1 MLKLIH
7 SKSPLFLN
15 VAVIGASGSGVA
27 IAGYLA
33 SIGHQVKLYDE
44 APENLHPIIMQNG
57 IRVSGHTTGFG
68 KIDIATTQ
76 IQEALS
82 GSEIILIT
90 TPASKHRQLAALIS
104 TLITDQ
110 QLILLVAAESFG
122 AWDFKQTLIQQNCF
136 AKTIIAETQSHV
148 LNFQSITKDHCRI
161 LEIENRIPVAAIKSD
176 QVYSSMQKLRRLFPQ
191 LIPVENI
198 LHSSLMDV
206 RNFIFPAILTLN
218 DALNGADQQLLSKYN
233 LKISL
238 LQLIHAI
245 DLERTEV
252 AVHLGVKIAGIDEWL
267 RISNNSFGAS
277 FLQTIIQGSGHSLA
291 QNSQIPSY
299 YSTNLGIAYN
309 LVPLLSLGRMFG
321 LPLEK
326 TEAIINIASDFYNQN
341 YISIG
346 RTVDNL
352 GISGMTLGEIQQFA
366 SGQFENRRVFN

>member
-277 FLQTIIQGSGHSLA
+277 ILQTIIQGSGHSLA

-366 SGQFENRRVFN
+366 SGQIENRRVFN